1 MCTLLETLTKRIINM
16 YFLVLKIFPESIE
29 VCNYVKAHRHGVH
42 SRLLSGSKEDR
53 ISERS

>member
-1 MCTLLETLTKRIINM
+1 MCTLFETLTKRIINM
-16 YFLVLKIFPESIE
+16 YFLVLKIFPELIE